1 MVSQNRN
8 KPYDEFEAKV
18 KELITLIDEPIT
30 LIDYKVKEFE
40 EKRINERKEEILLAY
55 EEIVPGELQD
65 YIPLERIY
73 GKKWTN
79 AGTKMKDIRE
89 ELTSRVATTNADIN
103 AIKAMRSEKE
113 ETALNF
119 YMENNNLASAIKY
132 LSDYEIQKAEILK
145 RKEAEEAARR
155 ERELEAERERIRLE
169 ERRRILEEEEIKR
182 KAEKETVE
190 KLKEVDEEQA
200 RLGNCTELVERG
212 SFITSELK
220 LMERWGWGR
229 KKVKLFLN
237 FLESQKMIERNAN
250 NKRTAITIVNYGF
263 YQDCDLPKEQQKD
276 SKRTAKEQRRDST
289 GTAKEHK
296 QERKNERMKEY
307 IDTNVSIKQ
316 HSIQS
321 IIDAWNQLEP
331 YGIKMIYRI
340 NPGSKRCTSLIALL
354 EQFGEEKVIQAV
366 DKVKQSD
373 FLQGKTDARFSLNF
387 DWFIKAAWYELR
399 RICCEK
405 RKEKRWGKR
414 LMQKSFFHG

>member
-1 MVSQNRN
+1 MQGWIKIHRDLLDNELWSD
-8 KPYDEFEAKV
+8 KPFTKGQAWVD
-18 KELITLIDEPIT
+18 LL
-30 LIDYKVKEFE
+30 
-40 EKRINERKEEILLAY
+40 LLANHRDKN
-55 EEIVPGELQD
+55 VL
-65 YIPLERIY
+65 
-73 GKKWTN
+73 
-79 AGTKMKDIRE
+79 
-89 ELTSRVATTNADIN
+89 
-103 AIKAMRSEKE
+103 
-113 ETALNF
+113 
-119 YMENNNLASAIKY
+119 
-132 LSDYEIQKAEILK
+132 
-145 RKEAEEAARR
+145 
-155 ERELEAERERIRLE
+155 
-169 ERRRILEEEEIKR
+169 
-182 KAEKETVE
+182 
-190 KLKEVDEEQA
+190 
-200 RLGNCTELVERG
+200 LGNCTELVERG

-373 FLQGKTDARFSLNF
+373 FLQGKTDIRFSLNF
-387 DWFIKAAWYELR
+387 DWFINPDNFEKVLDGKYAEKFKKPTKNNNNFER
-399 RICCEK
+399 RQYDMDDLESK
-405 RKEKRWGKR
+405 LLGR
-414 LMQKSFFHG
+414 

>member
-1 MVSQNRN
+1 MQGWIKIHRDLLDNELWSD
-8 KPYDEFEAKV
+8 KPFTKGQAWVD
-18 KELITLIDEPIT
+18 LL
-30 LIDYKVKEFE
+30 
-40 EKRINERKEEILLAY
+40 LLA
-55 EEIVPGELQD
+55 
-65 YIPLERIY
+65 
-73 GKKWTN
+73 N
-79 AGTKMKDIRE
+79 HKDKNVLIG
-89 ELTSRVATTNADIN
+89 SH
-103 AIKAMRSEKE
+103 
-113 ETALNF
+113 
-119 YMENNNLASAIKY
+119 
-132 LSDYEIQKAEILK
+132 
-145 RKEAEEAARR
+145 
-155 ERELEAERERIRLE
+155 
-169 ERRRILEEEEIKR
+169 
-182 KAEKETVE
+182 
-190 KLKEVDEEQA
+190 
-200 RLGNCTELVERG
+200 TEMVERG

-263 YQDCDLPKEQQKD
+263 YQDCDLPKEQQKN
-276 SKRTAKEQRRDST
+276 SKGTAKEQQRDSR
-289 GTAKEHK
+289 GTAKGHK

-340 NPGSKRCTSLIALL
+340 NQGSKRYTSLIALL

-387 DWFIKAAWYELR
+387 DWFINPNNFVKVLEGKYDERHDKKPATKNNNNFER
-399 RICCEK
+399 RHYDMDDLESK
-405 RKEKRWGKR
+405 LLGR
-414 LMQKSFFHG
+414 

>member
-1 MVSQNRN
+1 MQGWIKIHRDLLDNELWSD
-8 KPYDEFEAKV
+8 KPFTKGQAWVD
-18 KELITLIDEPIT
+18 LL
-30 LIDYKVKEFE
+30 
-40 EKRINERKEEILLAY
+40 LLANHRDKN
-55 EEIVPGELQD
+55 VL
-65 YIPLERIY
+65 
-73 GKKWTN
+73 
-79 AGTKMKDIRE
+79 
-89 ELTSRVATTNADIN
+89 
-103 AIKAMRSEKE
+103 
-113 ETALNF
+113 
-119 YMENNNLASAIKY
+119 
-132 LSDYEIQKAEILK
+132 
-145 RKEAEEAARR
+145 
-155 ERELEAERERIRLE
+155 
-169 ERRRILEEEEIKR
+169 
-182 KAEKETVE
+182 
-190 KLKEVDEEQA
+190 
-200 RLGNCTELVERG
+200 LGNCTELVARG

-307 IDTNVSIKQ
+307 IDTDVSIYQ

-340 NPGSKRCTSLIALL
+340 NLGSKRCTSLIALL

-373 FLQGKTDARFSLNF
+373 FLQGKTDTKFSLNF
-387 DWFIKAAWYELR
+387 DWFINPDNFEKILDGKYAEKFKKPTKNNNNFER
-399 RICCEK
+399 RQYDMDDLESK
-405 RKEKRWGKR
+405 LLGR
-414 LMQKSFFHG
+414 

>member
-1 MVSQNRN
+1 MQGWVKIHRDLLDNELWSD
-8 KPYDEFEAKV
+8 KPFTKGQAWVD
-18 KELITLIDEPIT
+18 LL
-30 LIDYKVKEFE
+30 
-40 EKRINERKEEILLAY
+40 LLA
-55 EEIVPGELQD
+55 
-65 YIPLERIY
+65 
-73 GKKWTN
+73 N
-79 AGTKMKDIRE
+79 HKDKNVLIG
-89 ELTSRVATTNADIN
+89 SH
-103 AIKAMRSEKE
+103 
-113 ETALNF
+113 
-119 YMENNNLASAIKY
+119 
-132 LSDYEIQKAEILK
+132 
-145 RKEAEEAARR
+145 
-155 ERELEAERERIRLE
+155 
-169 ERRRILEEEEIKR
+169 
-182 KAEKETVE
+182 
-190 KLKEVDEEQA
+190 
-200 RLGNCTELVERG
+200 TEMVERG

-263 YQDCDLPKEQQKD
+263 YQDCDLPKEQQKN
-276 SKRTAKEQRRDST
+276 SKRTDKEQLRNST

-307 IDTNVSIKQ
+307 IDTDVSIKQ

-373 FLQGKTDARFSLNF
+373 FLQGKTDTRFSLNF
-387 DWFIKAAWYELR
+387 DWFINPDNFEKILDGKYAEKFKKPTKNNNNFER
-399 RICCEK
+399 RQYDMDDLESK
-405 RKEKRWGKR
+405 LLGR
-414 LMQKSFFHG
+414 

>member
-1 MVSQNRN
+1 MQGWIKIHRDLLDNELWSD
-8 KPYDEFEAKV
+8 KPFTKGQAWVD
-18 KELITLIDEPIT
+18 LL
-30 LIDYKVKEFE
+30 
-40 EKRINERKEEILLAY
+40 LLANHRDKN
-55 EEIVPGELQD
+55 VL
-65 YIPLERIY
+65 
-73 GKKWTN
+73 
-79 AGTKMKDIRE
+79 
-89 ELTSRVATTNADIN
+89 
-103 AIKAMRSEKE
+103 
-113 ETALNF
+113 
-119 YMENNNLASAIKY
+119 
-132 LSDYEIQKAEILK
+132 
-145 RKEAEEAARR
+145 
-155 ERELEAERERIRLE
+155 
-169 ERRRILEEEEIKR
+169 
-182 KAEKETVE
+182 
-190 KLKEVDEEQA
+190 
-200 RLGNCTELVERG
+200 LGNCTELVERG

-276 SKRTAKEQRRDST
+276 SKGTAKEQRRDSK

-340 NPGSKRCTSLIALL
+340 HPGSKRCTSLIALL

-373 FLQGKTDARFSLNF
+373 FLQGKTDIRFSLNF
-387 DWFIKAAWYELR
+387 DWFINPDNFEKVLDGKYAEKFKKPTKNNNNFER
-399 RICCEK
+399 RQYDMDDLESK
-405 RKEKRWGKR
+405 LLGR
-414 LMQKSFFHG
+414 

>member
-1 MVSQNRN
+1 MQGWIKIHRDLLDNELWSD
-8 KPYDEFEAKV
+8 KPFTKGQAWVD
-18 KELITLIDEPIT
+18 LL
-30 LIDYKVKEFE
+30 
-40 EKRINERKEEILLAY
+40 LLANHRDKN
-55 EEIVPGELQD
+55 VL
-65 YIPLERIY
+65 
-73 GKKWTN
+73 
-79 AGTKMKDIRE
+79 
-89 ELTSRVATTNADIN
+89 
-103 AIKAMRSEKE
+103 
-113 ETALNF
+113 
-119 YMENNNLASAIKY
+119 
-132 LSDYEIQKAEILK
+132 
-145 RKEAEEAARR
+145 
-155 ERELEAERERIRLE
+155 
-169 ERRRILEEEEIKR
+169 
-182 KAEKETVE
+182 
-190 KLKEVDEEQA
+190 
-200 RLGNCTELVERG
+200 LGNCTELVERG

-340 NPGSKRCTSLIALL
+340 NQGSKRYTSLIALL

-387 DWFIKAAWYELR
+387 DWFINPNNFAKILDGKYDEKFKKQMKNNNNFER
-399 RICCEK
+399 RHYDMDDLESK
-405 RKEKRWGKR
+405 LLGR
-414 LMQKSFFHG
+414 

>member
-1 MVSQNRN
+1 MQGWIKIHRDLLDNELWSD
-8 KPYDEFEAKV
+8 KPFTKGQAWVD
-18 KELITLIDEPIT
+18 LL
-30 LIDYKVKEFE
+30 
-40 EKRINERKEEILLAY
+40 LLA
-55 EEIVPGELQD
+55 
-65 YIPLERIY
+65 
-73 GKKWTN
+73 N
-79 AGTKMKDIRE
+79 HKDKNVLIG
-89 ELTSRVATTNADIN
+89 SH
-103 AIKAMRSEKE
+103 
-113 ETALNF
+113 
-119 YMENNNLASAIKY
+119 
-132 LSDYEIQKAEILK
+132 
-145 RKEAEEAARR
+145 
-155 ERELEAERERIRLE
+155 
-169 ERRRILEEEEIKR
+169 
-182 KAEKETVE
+182 
-190 KLKEVDEEQA
+190 
-200 RLGNCTELVERG
+200 TEMVERG

-307 IDTNVSIKQ
+307 IDTDVSIYQ

-340 NPGSKRCTSLIALL
+340 NQGSKRCTSLIALL

-373 FLQGKTDARFSLNF
+373 FLQGKTDTRFSLNF
-387 DWFIKAAWYELR
+387 DWFINPDNFEKILDGKYAEKFKKPTKNNNNFER
-399 RICCEK
+399 RQYDMDDLESK
-405 RKEKRWGKR
+405 LLGR
-414 LMQKSFFHG
+414 

>member
-1 MVSQNRN
+1 MQGWIKIHRDLLDNELWSD
-8 KPYDEFEAKV
+8 KPFTKGQAWVD
-18 KELITLIDEPIT
+18 LL
-30 LIDYKVKEFE
+30 
-40 EKRINERKEEILLAY
+40 LLANHRDKN
-55 EEIVPGELQD
+55 VL
-65 YIPLERIY
+65 
-73 GKKWTN
+73 
-79 AGTKMKDIRE
+79 
-89 ELTSRVATTNADIN
+89 
-103 AIKAMRSEKE
+103 
-113 ETALNF
+113 
-119 YMENNNLASAIKY
+119 
-132 LSDYEIQKAEILK
+132 
-145 RKEAEEAARR
+145 
-155 ERELEAERERIRLE
+155 
-169 ERRRILEEEEIKR
+169 
-182 KAEKETVE
+182 
-190 KLKEVDEEQA
+190 
-200 RLGNCTELVERG
+200 LGNCTELVERG

-340 NPGSKRCTSLIALL
+340 NPGSKRYTSLIALL

-387 DWFIKAAWYELR
+387 DWFINPNNFAKILDGKYDEKFKKQMKNNNNFER
-399 RICCEK
+399 RHYDMDDLESK
-405 RKEKRWGKR
+405 LLGR
-414 LMQKSFFHG
+414 

>member
-1 MVSQNRN
+1 MQGWIKIHRDLLDNELWSD
-8 KPYDEFEAKV
+8 KPFTKGQAWVD
-18 KELITLIDEPIT
+18 LL
-30 LIDYKVKEFE
+30 
-40 EKRINERKEEILLAY
+40 LLANHRDKN
-55 EEIVPGELQD
+55 VL
-65 YIPLERIY
+65 
-73 GKKWTN
+73 
-79 AGTKMKDIRE
+79 
-89 ELTSRVATTNADIN
+89 
-103 AIKAMRSEKE
+103 
-113 ETALNF
+113 
-119 YMENNNLASAIKY
+119 
-132 LSDYEIQKAEILK
+132 
-145 RKEAEEAARR
+145 
-155 ERELEAERERIRLE
+155 
-169 ERRRILEEEEIKR
+169 
-182 KAEKETVE
+182 
-190 KLKEVDEEQA
+190 
-200 RLGNCTELVERG
+200 LGNCTELVERG

-340 NPGSKRCTSLIALL
+340 NPGSKRYTSLIALL

-387 DWFIKAAWYELR
+387 DWFINPNNFVKVLEGKYDERHDKKPATKNNNNFER
-399 RICCEK
+399 RHYDMDDLESK
-405 RKEKRWGKR
+405 LLGR
-414 LMQKSFFHG
+414 

>member
-1 MVSQNRN
+1 MQGWIKIHRDLLVNELWSD
-8 KPYDEFEAKV
+8 KPFTKGQAWVD
-18 KELITLIDEPIT
+18 LL
-30 LIDYKVKEFE
+30 
-40 EKRINERKEEILLAY
+40 LLANHRDKN
-55 EEIVPGELQD
+55 VL
-65 YIPLERIY
+65 
-73 GKKWTN
+73 
-79 AGTKMKDIRE
+79 
-89 ELTSRVATTNADIN
+89 
-103 AIKAMRSEKE
+103 
-113 ETALNF
+113 
-119 YMENNNLASAIKY
+119 
-132 LSDYEIQKAEILK
+132 
-145 RKEAEEAARR
+145 
-155 ERELEAERERIRLE
+155 
-169 ERRRILEEEEIKR
+169 
-182 KAEKETVE
+182 
-190 KLKEVDEEQA
+190 
-200 RLGNCTELVERG
+200 LGNCTELVERG

-387 DWFIKAAWYELR
+387 DWFINPNNFVKVLEGKYDERHDKKLTKNNNNFER
-399 RICCEK
+399 RQYDMDDLESK
-405 RKEKRWGKR
+405 LLGR
-414 LMQKSFFHG
+414 

>member
-1 MVSQNRN
+1 MQGWIKIHRDLLDNELWSD
-8 KPYDEFEAKV
+8 KPFTKGQAWVD
-18 KELITLIDEPIT
+18 LL
-30 LIDYKVKEFE
+30 
-40 EKRINERKEEILLAY
+40 LLANHRDKN
-55 EEIVPGELQD
+55 VL
-65 YIPLERIY
+65 
-73 GKKWTN
+73 
-79 AGTKMKDIRE
+79 
-89 ELTSRVATTNADIN
+89 
-103 AIKAMRSEKE
+103 
-113 ETALNF
+113 
-119 YMENNNLASAIKY
+119 
-132 LSDYEIQKAEILK
+132 
-145 RKEAEEAARR
+145 
-155 ERELEAERERIRLE
+155 
-169 ERRRILEEEEIKR
+169 
-182 KAEKETVE
+182 
-190 KLKEVDEEQA
+190 
-200 RLGNCTELVERG
+200 LGNCTELVERG

-340 NPGSKRCTSLIALL
+340 NQGSKRCTSLIALL

-366 DKVKQSD
+366 DKVKQSE
-373 FLQGKTDARFSLNF
+373 FLQGKTDTRFSLNF
-387 DWFIKAAWYELR
+387 DWFINPDNFEKILDGKYAEKFKKPTKNNNNFER
-399 RICCEK
+399 RQYDMDDLESK
-405 RKEKRWGKR
+405 LLGR
-414 LMQKSFFHG
+414 

>member
-1 MVSQNRN
+1 MQGWIKIHRDLLDNELWSD
-8 KPYDEFEAKV
+8 KPFTKGQAWVD
-18 KELITLIDEPIT
+18 LL
-30 LIDYKVKEFE
+30 
-40 EKRINERKEEILLAY
+40 LLANHRDKN
-55 EEIVPGELQD
+55 VL
-65 YIPLERIY
+65 
-73 GKKWTN
+73 
-79 AGTKMKDIRE
+79 
-89 ELTSRVATTNADIN
+89 
-103 AIKAMRSEKE
+103 
-113 ETALNF
+113 
-119 YMENNNLASAIKY
+119 
-132 LSDYEIQKAEILK
+132 
-145 RKEAEEAARR
+145 
-155 ERELEAERERIRLE
+155 
-169 ERRRILEEEEIKR
+169 
-182 KAEKETVE
+182 
-190 KLKEVDEEQA
+190 
-200 RLGNCTELVERG
+200 LGNCTELVERG

-276 SKRTAKEQRRDST
+276 SKRTAKKQRRDST

-340 NPGSKRCTSLIALL
+340 NQGSKRCTSLIALL

-366 DKVKQSD
+366 DKVKQSE
-373 FLQGKTDARFSLNF
+373 FLQGKTDTRFSLNF
-387 DWFIKAAWYELR
+387 DWFINPDNFEKILDGKYAEKFKKPTKNNNNFER
-399 RICCEK
+399 RQYDMDDLESK
-405 RKEKRWGKR
+405 LLGR
-414 LMQKSFFHG
+414 

>member
-1 MVSQNRN
+1 MQGWIKIHRDLLDNELWSD
-8 KPYDEFEAKV
+8 KPFTKGQAWVD
-18 KELITLIDEPIT
+18 LL
-30 LIDYKVKEFE
+30 
-40 EKRINERKEEILLAY
+40 LLA
-55 EEIVPGELQD
+55 
-65 YIPLERIY
+65 
-73 GKKWTN
+73 N
-79 AGTKMKDIRE
+79 HKDKNVLIG
-89 ELTSRVATTNADIN
+89 SH
-103 AIKAMRSEKE
+103 
-113 ETALNF
+113 
-119 YMENNNLASAIKY
+119 
-132 LSDYEIQKAEILK
+132 
-145 RKEAEEAARR
+145 
-155 ERELEAERERIRLE
+155 
-169 ERRRILEEEEIKR
+169 
-182 KAEKETVE
+182 
-190 KLKEVDEEQA
+190 
-200 RLGNCTELVERG
+200 TEMVERG

-340 NPGSKRCTSLIALL
+340 NQGSKRCTSLIALL

-373 FLQGKTDARFSLNF
+373 FLQGKTDTRFSLNF
-387 DWFIKAAWYELR
+387 DWFINPNNFVKVLEGKYDERHDKKPATKNNNNFER
-399 RICCEK
+399 RHYDMDDLESK
-405 RKEKRWGKR
+405 LLGR
-414 LMQKSFFHG
+414 

>member
-1 MVSQNRN
+1 MQGWIKIHRDLLDNELWSD
-8 KPYDEFEAKV
+8 KPFTKGQAWVD
-18 KELITLIDEPIT
+18 LL
-30 LIDYKVKEFE
+30 
-40 EKRINERKEEILLAY
+40 LLA
-55 EEIVPGELQD
+55 
-65 YIPLERIY
+65 
-73 GKKWTN
+73 N
-79 AGTKMKDIRE
+79 HKDKNVLIG
-89 ELTSRVATTNADIN
+89 S
-103 AIKAMRSEKE
+103 
-113 ETALNF
+113 
-119 YMENNNLASAIKY
+119 Y
-132 LSDYEIQKAEILK
+132 
-145 RKEAEEAARR
+145 
-155 ERELEAERERIRLE
+155 
-169 ERRRILEEEEIKR
+169 
-182 KAEKETVE
+182 
-190 KLKEVDEEQA
+190 
-200 RLGNCTELVERG
+200 TEMVERG

-263 YQDCDLPKEQQKD
+263 YQDCDLPKEQQKN
-276 SKRTAKEQRRDST
+276 SKRTAKEQQRDST

-296 QERKNERMKEY
+296 QERMNERMKEY

-387 DWFIKAAWYELR
+387 DWFINPNNFVKVLEGKYDERHDKKPATKNNNNFER
-399 RICCEK
+399 RHYDMDDLESK
-405 RKEKRWGKR
+405 LLGR
-414 LMQKSFFHG
+414 

>member
-1 MVSQNRN
+1 MQGWIKIHRDLLDNELWSD
-8 KPYDEFEAKV
+8 KPFTKGQAWVD
-18 KELITLIDEPIT
+18 LL
-30 LIDYKVKEFE
+30 
-40 EKRINERKEEILLAY
+40 LLANHRDKN
-55 EEIVPGELQD
+55 VL
-65 YIPLERIY
+65 
-73 GKKWTN
+73 
-79 AGTKMKDIRE
+79 
-89 ELTSRVATTNADIN
+89 
-103 AIKAMRSEKE
+103 
-113 ETALNF
+113 
-119 YMENNNLASAIKY
+119 
-132 LSDYEIQKAEILK
+132 
-145 RKEAEEAARR
+145 
-155 ERELEAERERIRLE
+155 
-169 ERRRILEEEEIKR
+169 
-182 KAEKETVE
+182 
-190 KLKEVDEEQA
+190 
-200 RLGNCTELVERG
+200 LGNCTELVERG

-340 NPGSKRCTSLIALL
+340 NPGSKRYTSLIALL

-387 DWFIKAAWYELR
+387 DWFINPNNFAKILDGKYDEKFKKQTKNNNNFER
-399 RICCEK
+399 RHYDMDDLESK
-405 RKEKRWGKR
+405 LLGR
-414 LMQKSFFHG
+414 